1 MKAKIFDT
9 CNKKKSKTIVGLQNL
24 LGNVQNKDK
33 RK

>member
-9 CNKKKSKTIVGLQNL
+9 CNKKKFKTIVGLQNL
-24 LGNVQNKDK
+24 LGNVRNKDK